1 MAGHS
6 KWANIKFRKAAQD
19 AKRGKLFTK
28 FIREITVAARAGGG
42 DAASNPRLRAAT
54 DKALGANMTRDT
66 VDRAI
71 KRGTGELD
79 GVSYEEV
86 RYEGYAPSGV
96 AVLVEC
102 TTDNRNRTV
111 SEVRH
116 AFTKYGGNLGSE
128 GSVAYLFDKVGL
140 LIFSPGMDEDA
151 VMEAA
156 VEAGAQDVETGS
168 DGTVEVITEPEELNF
183 VAEQMSAAGLVSELA
198 EVVQR
203 PTSETELAGEDAEKV
218 MLLINALEDL
228 DDVQDVFT
236 NASFPEDMVPAS

>member
-1 MAGHS
+1 MY
-6 KWANIKFRKAAQD
+6 
-19 AKRGKLFTK
+19 KRQ
-28 FIREITVAARAGGG
+28 
-42 DAASNPRLRAAT
+42 
-54 DKALGANMTRDT
+54 TRDT

-140 LIFSPGMDEDA
+140 LIFPSGVDENV
-151 VMEAA
+151 VMETA
-156 VEAGAQDVETGS
+156 VEAGAQDVETGP
-168 DGTVEVITEPEELNF
+168 DGAVEVITEPEKLNF
-183 VAEQMSAAGLVSELA
+183 VTDQMSAAGLVSELA